1 MGINTVQNFTRTLYL
16 VAQTIYSC
24 QTCGGMCQIKD
35 DMKTDGQL
43 AIARLKGED
52 GEEAITKL
60 CPYCQKQRTF
70 KKIMREPMGQ

>member
-1 MGINTVQNFTRTLYL
+1 MGNTNITRNQIQTLY
-16 VAQTIYSC
+16 T
-24 QTCGGMCQIKD
+24 CQICGVVVQIRD

-43 AIARLKGED
+43 VISRLKGED

-60 CPYCQKQRTF
+60 CPCCKKQRTF